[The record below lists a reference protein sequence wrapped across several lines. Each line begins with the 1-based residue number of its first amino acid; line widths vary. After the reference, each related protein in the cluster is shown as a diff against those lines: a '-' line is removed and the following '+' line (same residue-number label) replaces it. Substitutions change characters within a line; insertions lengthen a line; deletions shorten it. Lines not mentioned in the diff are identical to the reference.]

1 MHTLQMVSLYRD
13 PLGEKVFS
21 KSGLTNHSPTRSV
34 TGAVGD
40 QTIASLQNRVKDLEL
55 ALSKHAFENL
65 ATEKYDN
72 GIESDSM
79 TDSLKTR
86 PKIVSFSQGNGH
98 A

>member
-1 MHTLQMVSLYRD
+1 MVSLYRD

-21 KSGLTNHSPTRSV
+21 KSGLTNHSPSV

-72 GIESDSM
+72 GIESDSI

-86 PKIVSFSQGNGH
+86 SKTVSFSQDNGH
-98 A
+98 V